1 MQPATIGA
9 MKTTWLSRLRA
20 LVRRYRWARD
30 RSLWSGY
37 SNYSQGLKSA
47 RVRVTRASF
56 GRRPIRPIRAWDRLT
71 HA

>member
-1 MQPATIGA
+1 MIGA

-20 LVRRYRWARD
+20 LVRRDRWAGD
-30 RSLWSGY
+30 RSVWSGY
-37 SNYSQGLKSA
+37 STGLKSA
-47 RVRVTRASF
+47 RVRVTSASF